1 MDNSILYIV
10 GGLVTVIG
18 GFNACDWLISLK
30 YKTKDD
36 CEKCRNTL
44 FDIINKDRNLLTRVD
59 TKMDLILEHMKI
71 SFKEKE

>member
-18 GFNACDWLISLK
+18 GFKACDWLISLK